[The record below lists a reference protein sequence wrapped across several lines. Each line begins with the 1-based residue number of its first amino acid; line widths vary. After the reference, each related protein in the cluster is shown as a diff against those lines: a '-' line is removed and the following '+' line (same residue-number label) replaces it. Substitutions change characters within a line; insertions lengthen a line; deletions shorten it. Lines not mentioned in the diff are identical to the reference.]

1 MTWSYRRRRNW
12 FGAAVLIAVGVIG
25 LAANF
30 NLVSAEI
37 LDQLWKLWP
46 VIPLAIGLSILI
58 GRNRYSDDRASR
70 EADTGGRT

>member
-1 MTWSYRRRRNW
+1 MTWRDRRGRNW

-30 NLVSAEI
+30 DLVPRVY

-46 VIPLAIGLSILI
+46 LIPLFIGLGILWRRRRL
-58 GRNRYSDDRASR
+58 GTDHSDA
-70 EADTGGRT
+70 GGS

>member
-1 MTWSYRRRRNW
+1 MSARSRRERNW

-30 NLVSAEI
+30 DLVSREY

-46 VIPLAIGLSILI
+46 IIPLVIGLGILM
-58 GRNRYSDDRASR
+58 RPRKADDDQK
-70 EADTGGRT
+70 DTGEH

>member
-1 MTWSYRRRRNW
+1 MGARSRRGRNW

-30 NLVSAEI
+30 DLVSREY

-46 VIPLAIGLSILI
+46 VIPLVIGLAILTRPWRA
-58 GRNRYSDDRASR
+58 GDDQKDA
-70 EADTGGRT
+70 GGQ